1 MNIYISEGMFGNSSL
16 SLVGL
21 LVIVVFEGKLGYF
34 INVLLFYKFFI
45 VMKRLFEIVGS
56 FILIILIIFYF
67 LE

>member
-1 MNIYISEGMFGNSSL
+1 MFGNSSL

-56 FILIILIIFYF
+56 FILIIFYF